1 MILRKNDDE
10 FLEFWHGEAMDL
22 SDELEQRLRQW
33 RTRFQELAGG
43 TEAVAMDISMETCLA
58 QVIGEMYDIWG
69 CRLVDGVFV
78 REFLRHPDDGR
89 YMAALRLLREMMD
102 EDTGYFPELTKRQ
115 ANQWII
121 KRNRDKADITAM
133 SAYQS
138 LLINHAYR
146 QEILG
151 F

>member
-22 SDELEQRLRQW
+22 SDGLEERLRQW
-33 RTRFQELAGG
+33 SARFKELAGSTESADMG
-43 TEAVAMDISMETCLA
+43 TGMETCLA
-58 QVIGEMYDIWG
+58 QVIGEMYEIWG

-78 REFLRHPDDGR
+78 REFLGHPDDGR

-115 ANQWII
+115 ANRWII
-121 KRNRDKADITAM
+121 KRNRDRADITAM
-133 SAYQS
+133 SALQS
-138 LLINHAYR
+138 LFINHAYR